1 MTSKKVRNKESKVAA
16 KKTQV
21 DSDNPTHKEVWDT
34 LSSINVNEHTESKMN
49 LTYLSWA
56 WAWKILKDNYPNATY
71 AFTSHGENDYEQS
84 NIDYMRYPDESGSVF
99 CTIYIGKHVKESMW
113 LPVMDNRNNAIKN
126 PNARQISDAKMRCLV
141 KCISMLGL
149 GLYIYAGEDL
159 PDEGGSDE
167 SSERGGDSS
176 ASSSKSDPAKK
187 AVSKAP
193 KDEGSGKDDGTDDK
207 VSLTL
212 ITFAKEAESVKE
224 LNKFFRDNREVID
237 RIEVSKPEEHAK
249 IMSAFASRKR
259 SLEGTPLD
267 TNSHTEKEK

>member
-1 MTSKKVRNKESKVAA
+1 MTSRKVRKKESKVAA
-16 KKTQV
+16 KKTQT
-21 DSDNPTHKEVWDT
+21 DSDNPTPKEVWDT

-56 WAWKILKDNYPNATY
+56 WAWKILKDNFPNAKY
-71 AFTSHGENDYEQS
+71 GFSS
-84 NIDYMRYPDESGSVF
+84 NSYTDGLLDYMQYPDGSGAVS
-99 CTIYIGKHVKESMW
+99 CTIYIGKHVQESMW

-159 PDEGGSDE
+159 PDDGGSDE
-167 SSERGGDSS
+167 SSDSGRDRPVS
-176 ASSSKSDPAKK
+176 RSKSNPDTEAVGK
-187 AVSKAP
+187 AT
-193 KDEGSGKDDGTDDK
+193 KDEGSGADDGSDDK

-212 ITFAKEAESVKE
+212 ITFASESESVKE

-249 IMSAFASRKR
+249 IMSAFASRKKAL
-259 SLEGTPLD
+259 SK
-267 TNSHTEKEK
+267 S